1 MYLHIKSDT
10 CVRYKNGGVEQ
21 IMFLAMK
28 ELMHSKMRFLMIVII
43 FVLLAWLVF
52 ILSGLGNGLSTLAA
66 STFKNMKADYVLFEQ
81 GSQNAMGKSL
91 LSDQLVEQVE
101 QLPQVNAA
109 SPMGSTMATALKGQ
123 STKNEDKVDIAIIG
137 INPGSF
143 LEPAIVEG
151 SGLSAENPN
160 HVIVNVTMKDDGY
173 KLGDTFQL
181 DGSTE
186 SLTIVGFVEN
196 QTYNHVTAV
205 FTPMEEWRKITFAA
219 PGSDKGIAGPVNAI
233 MLQGKDIDSSAI
245 NDKLP
250 GTDTVTR
257 AEAVQG
263 MPGYKEEN
271 GSIMMML
278 GFLLVISA
286 FVLGVFF
293 YVITMQKTNQFGIMK
308 AIGAR
313 NGFLSKAIVSQVFVL
328 SLISIVVGILLTY
341 GTAAIMPKGMPFKL
355 ETNLVIIYSVILLII
370 AVLSSLVSVRKI
382 TKIDPLKALG
392 RVE

>member
-1 MYLHIKSDT
+1 
-10 CVRYKNGGVEQ
+10 
-21 IMFLAMK
+21 MFLAVK

-66 STFKNMKADYVLFEQ
+66 STFKTMKADYVIFEE
-81 GSQNAMGKSL
+81 GSQSSMSKSL
-91 LSDQLVEQVE
+91 LSDQMIEEAKL
-101 QLPQVNAA
+101 LPNVIAA
-109 SPMGSTMATALKGQ
+109 APMGSTMATALKEQ
-123 STKNEDKVDIAIIG
+123 RAKNEDKLDIALIG

-143 LEPAIVEG
+143 LEPAVVEG
-151 SGLSAENPN
+151 ESLSSNNPTG
-160 HVIVNVTMKDDGY
+160 VIVNSTMKEEGY
-173 KLGDTFQL
+173 AIGDTFQL
-181 DGSTE
+181 DGTTQ
-186 SLTIVGFVEN
+186 SLTIIGFVEN
-196 QTYNHVTAV
+196 QTYNHVASV
-205 FTPMEEWRKITFAA
+205 FTPMAEWRKIAFAA
-219 PGSDKGIAGPVNAI
+219 PGSDKGITGPVNAI
-233 MLQGKDIDSSAI
+233 MLQGKDIDPDVMDSR
-245 NDKLP
+245 LT

-257 AEAVQG
+257 SGAVQG

-271 GSIMMML
+271 GTIFMML
-278 GFLLVISA
+278 AFLLAIAA

-308 AIGAR
+308 AIGAS
-313 NGFLSKAIVSQVFVL
+313 NKFLSKAIVSQVFVL

-355 ETNLVIIYSVILLII
+355 ETNLVVTYSIILLVISI
-370 AVLSSLVSVRKI
+370 LSSMVSVRKI